1 MQLWEDF
8 KMGMS
13 RHDAYY
19 EPDDYDDRSD
29 EIEERTWQLMKVGA
43 EYDPKDASRVAE
55 ALGELDV
62 DTAKALQDCID
73 TGNYETI
80 GRKIMMITFDYMER
94 FAKDAAEN
102 EIND

>member
-1 MQLWEDF
+1 
-8 KMGMS
+8 MGMN
-13 RHDAYY
+13 RADAYY

-43 EYDPKDASRVAE
+43 EYDPKDASRVSE
-55 ALGELDV
+55 ALSELDV

-80 GRKIMMITFDYMER
+80 GRKIMMITFDYMEK
-94 FAKDAAEN
+94 FAKDVAEN

>member
-1 MQLWEDF
+1 
-8 KMGMS
+8 MGMS

-29 EIEERTWQLMKVGA
+29 EIDERTWQLMKAGA
-43 EYDPKDASRVAE
+43 EYDPNDASRVAE
-55 ALGELDV
+55 ALGDLDAERA
-62 DTAKALQDCID
+62 DALQAMID
-73 TGNYETI
+73 TGDYEKI
-80 GRKIMMITFDYMER
+80 GRKIMMLTFDYMEK

>member
-1 MQLWEDF
+1 
-8 KMGMS
+8 MS
-13 RHDAYY
+13 RLHDHYY

-29 EIEERTWQLMKVGA
+29 EIEERTWQLMKAGA
-43 EYDPKDASRVAE
+43 EYDPNDASRVAE

-73 TGNYETI
+73 TGDYEKI
-80 GRKIMMITFDYMER
+80 GRKVMMIAFDYMER
-94 FAKDAAEN
+94 YAKSAAEN

>member
-1 MQLWEDF
+1 
-8 KMGMS
+8 MGMS

-29 EIEERTWQLMKVGA
+29 EIDERTWQLMKAGA
-43 EYDPKDASRVAE
+43 EYDPNDASRVAE
-55 ALGELDV
+55 ALGDLD
-62 DTAKALQDCID
+62 AERAEALQAMID
-73 TGNYETI
+73 TGDYEKI
-80 GRKIMMITFDYMER
+80 GRKIMMLTFDYMEK